1 MIDDFHTTLND
12 GVDDTQSAPSPNTT
26 PSCNADENDKEIEIV
41 PTEGE
46 KKRKQTS
53 VVWNH
58 FSKRKVDGLWKA
70 VCNYCDKKLGG
81 ESKNG
86 TRHLYDHFK
95 RCPLRTQRHI
105 TQSMLNLNKKID
117 GKSTLGTY
125 NFDPE
130 EARKKLAQMIIRHEY
145 SLSMVDH
152 EGFVEYS
159 NTLQPMFKVV
169 SRNTIRYDILKMY
182 KGEKVMAIKLIEA
195 NKSRIAIITDMWTT
209 SNQKKGYMVVTAHY
223 IDDSW
228 ILQSKILRFM
238 YVPCPHNAETIS
250 DALMGCL
257 MDWNVDRKLSTLNV
271 DNCTANDV
279 AIPIMKDKLFSSGL
293 MLSGDFF
300 HMCCTAH
307 ILNLIAEDGMYILD
321 KGIVNIHESVSYW
334 TATTKRNEKFTETAR
349 QLHIQSTK
357 VLALDMPVRWNSTYV
372 MLSTA
377 LIYKSIFAHLKQHES
392 GYKTLPLEDDW
403 VKARDLCDNYH
414 LRFYL

>member
-1 MIDDFHTTLND
+1 MEDVNIIDDFHITLKD
-12 GVDDTQSAPSPNTT
+12 SVEATQSAPSPNTT
-26 PSCNADENDKEIEIV
+26 PPCNVDENAKEIEIV
-41 PTEGE
+41 PTGGE

-58 FSKRKVDGLWKA
+58 FSKRKCDGLWKA

-86 TRHLYDHFK
+86 TRHLHDHFK

-105 TQSMLNLNKKID
+105 TQSMLNPNKKIE

-169 SRNTIRYDILKMY
+169 SRNTIRSDILKMY
-182 KGEKVMAIKLIEA
+182 KAEKVKAIKLIED
-195 NKSRIAIITDMWTT
+195 NKSRIAITTDMWTA

-223 IDDSW
+223 IDDSL

-257 MDWNVDRKLSTLNV
+257 MDWNVDRKLSTLTV
-271 DNCTANDV
+271 DNCTTNDA

-300 HMCCTAH
+300 HMHCAAH
-307 ILNLIAEDGMYILD
+307 ILNLIVKDGMSILD
-321 KGIVNIHESVSYW
+321 KGIVNICESVSYW
-334 TATTKRNEKFTETAR
+334 TATTKRNEKFMETAR

-377 LIYKSIFAHLKQHES
+377 LIYKSVFARLK
-392 GYKTLPLEDDW
+392 
-403 VKARDLCDNYH
+403 
-414 LRFYL
+414 